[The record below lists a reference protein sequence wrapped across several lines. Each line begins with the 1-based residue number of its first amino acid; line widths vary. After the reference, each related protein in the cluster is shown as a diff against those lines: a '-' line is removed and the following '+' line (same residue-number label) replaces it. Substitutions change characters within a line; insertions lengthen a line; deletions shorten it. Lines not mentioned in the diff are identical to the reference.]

1 MKKFFAFTFLFLA
14 VGFLAYFLWPSSKE
28 KEDWHTYNKEN
39 TNKINSYPTT
49 LNEKKEARI
58 ETESKEVK
66 TEGRAPASIKKATPE
81 KRSISDRTWNL
92 KPDQKLPK
100 KITFLNEPKKEW
112 RDLLGQDLMRF
123 LRPQTKVFIKNQG
136 SHTILKRNGGLH
148 VEKVHIKMQ
157 SPEGR
162 QYSYHAYVDSETGKV
177 IKTWN
182 QTIHEP
188 MGKKTQKLKPSGH
201 ISPDGVIRY

>member
-1 MKKFFAFTFLFLA
+1 MMKKILTFTFIFLI
-14 VGFLAYFLWPSSKE
+14 VGITAYFFWPSSK
-28 KEDWHTYNKEN
+28 KEQWHTYNKEN
-39 TNKINSYPTT
+39 TDTINSYPTT
-49 LNEKKEARI
+49 TKEKKEAHLDH
-58 ETESKEVK
+58 EKEK
-66 TEGRAPASIKKATPE
+66 KGRRAPASVKKPVVE
-81 KRSISDRTWNL
+81 KKSVKNRTWNL

-123 LRPQTKVFIKNQG
+123 LRPKTKVFIKNQG

-162 QYSYHAYVDSETGKV
+162 QYAYHAYVDSETGKV
-177 IKTWN
+177 IRTWN

-188 MGKKTQKLKPSGH
+188 MGKKTEKLKPSGH
-201 ISPDGVIRY
+201 ISPDGVTRY

>member
-1 MKKFFAFTFLFLA
+1 MMKKVLGLTFIFLI
-14 VGFLAYFLWPSSKE
+14 VGVLAYLLWPNSK
-28 KEDWHTYNKEN
+28 KAQSWHTYNKED
-39 TNKINSYPTT
+39 TSTIKSYPTT
-49 LNEKKEARI
+49 KNEKKAAHLDHENEKKGTR
-58 ETESKEVK
+58 K
-66 TEGRAPASIKKATPE
+66 PASIKKTIDKKSSA
-81 KRSISDRTWNL
+81 SNRTWTL
-92 KPDQKLPK
+92 KPGQKLPK

-123 LRPQTKVFIKNQG
+123 LRPQTKIYVKNQG
-136 SHTILKRNGGLH
+136 SHTLLKRDGGLH

-177 IKTWN
+177 VRTWN